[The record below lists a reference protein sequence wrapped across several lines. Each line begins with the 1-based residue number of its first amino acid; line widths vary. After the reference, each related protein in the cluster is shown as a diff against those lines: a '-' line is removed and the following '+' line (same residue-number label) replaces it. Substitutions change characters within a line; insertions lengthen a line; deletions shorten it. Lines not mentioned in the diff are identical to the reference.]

1 MIIINLFSDVPWSI
15 KVHRTRMFCG
25 FMTLCQIRI
34 NFFQGNT
41 DASRL
46 RAVISAGYPDLPQG
60 FPSPGHPSN
69 ASVRRHPGGIL
80 VICPSQLIPFNL
92 EWQLLYSDLP
102 LNNLAPTSSLSETP
116 DTL

>member
-1 MIIINLFSDVPWSI
+1 MIWNLFSDVPWSI

-25 FMTLCQIRI
+25 FMTSCQVRI

-69 ASVRRHPGGIL
+69 ASVRRHPCHMSEPINSFQFG
-80 VICPSQLIPFNL
+80 VAVA
-92 EWQLLYSDLP
+92 LL
-102 LNNLAPTSSLSETP
+102 
-116 DTL
+116 